1 MQLCTRL
8 LKLLDCCGRV
18 GTLSVGKPG
27 TLTTRVGS
35 EAVGTDV
42 EAGPLACTGEATCTG
57 GVAAGGV
64 LDPIAGITGGES
76 EGAVTVGG
84 GLGCGALPTRIGGM
98 LSVADGMGGAGAAL
112 DVGNGGAAG
121 GPTWA
126 ATGVVK
132 NSNIWIATPMPA
144 HTVA

>member
-1 MQLCTRL
+1 
-8 LKLLDCCGRV
+8 V
-18 GTLSVGKPG
+18 
-27 TLTTRVGS
+27 
-35 EAVGTDV
+35 
-42 EAGPLACTGEATCTG
+42 
-57 GVAAGGV
+57 
-64 LDPIAGITGGES
+64 GGE
-76 EGAVTVGG
+76 
-84 GLGCGALPTRIGGM
+84 LGCGALPTRIGGM

>member
-1 MQLCTRL
+1 M
-8 LKLLDCCGRV
+8 
-18 GTLSVGKPG
+18 SVGKPG

-42 EAGPLACTGEATCTG
+42 DAGPLACTGEATCTG
-57 GVAAGGV
+57 GVAVGGV
-64 LDPIAGITGGES
+64 LDPNAGVTGGER

-98 LSVADGMGGAGAAL
+98 LSVADGMGGGGAAL

-121 GPTWA
+121 GPTCA

-132 NSNIWIATPMPA
+132 NSNI
-144 HTVA
+144 